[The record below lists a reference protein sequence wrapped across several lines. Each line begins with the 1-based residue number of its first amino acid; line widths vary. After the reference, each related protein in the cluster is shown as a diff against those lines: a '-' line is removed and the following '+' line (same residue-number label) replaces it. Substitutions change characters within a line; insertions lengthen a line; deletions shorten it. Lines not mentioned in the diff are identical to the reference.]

1 MAEQQPTHTPD
12 DEAGAH
18 IRRLQAEAAE
28 AYAHHQ
34 DPATTAAARDQSAI
48 ARAHGNESGGTR

>member
-1 MAEQQPTHTPD
+1 MAEQQPTHAPD
-12 DEAGAH
+12 GEAEARV
-18 IRRLQAEAAE
+18 RRLQAEAAE

-48 ARAHGNESGGTR
+48 ARAHGNESGGNR